1 MKKNSRKTTI
11 CGKICRF
18 TRTHY
23 PDPSPKQAFKV
34 FHDYPNLWAHLMKVI
49 PEVRR
54 AHKKVTSTFV
64 LLTLGRYFCW
74 WVISPRGYHP
84 LSSRGTNMALT
95 WLIRYMYCRN
105 LQFLNNV
112 IKNKANVLLPQTYI
126 TVTDSG
132 YPIQAFCL
140 YCFQSLLLFGLTIF
154 RF

>member
-1 MKKNSRKTTI
+1 MSFYSDTLSWPHSETSIWSLPWLSKSLSTPYEGYSRSAS
-11 CGKICRF
+11 CA
-18 TRTHY
+18 
-23 PDPSPKQAFKV
+23 Q
-34 FHDYPNLWAHLMKVI
+34 NVI
-49 PEVRR
+49 
-54 AHKKVTSTFV
+54 STF
-64 LLTLGRYFCW
+64 LLRTLGRYFCW
-74 WVISPRGYHP
+74 WIISPRGYHP

-112 IKNKANVLLPQTYI
+112 IKNKANVLLPQTYV

-132 YPIQAFCL
+132 YPIQALCL